1 MEYALKVVE
10 GKVDMS
16 VPSSESH
23 CCRFVDDADTVND
36 AGPTIKVDHDQARV
50 KTKSIDC
57 ALIFPCYNMGIDTSL
72 KYVDLILVAQTSNSV
87 TEEGLH
93 LVLSPSV
100 AQHCKA
106 KDVTMRSRPG
116 MLSNTLADIRKP
128 IQLGLTTIN
137 LRLMILGYVG
147 HVDHKFEKGE
157 TITKEK
163 IDKNPKI
170 ISKMSLLMSNLIC
183 NKEHSMSNTNVWI
196 LLGSK

>member
-1 MEYALKVVE
+1 MEFAKKVVE

-16 VPSSESH
+16 VPSSKSH
-23 CCRFVDDADTVND
+23 CCWFINYANTVDD

-57 ALIFPCYNMGIDTSL
+57 ALIFPCYNVGIDTSL
-72 KYVDLILVAQTSNSV
+72 KYVDFILVAQMSNGV

-100 AQHCKA
+100 AQHCKE
-106 KDVTMRSRPG
+106 KDATMRSGLG
-116 MLSNTLADIRKP
+116 MLSNTLEDIRKP
-128 IQLGLTTIN
+128 IQLGSTTIN
-137 LRLMILGYVG
+137 VRLTIMGYVS
-147 HVDHKFEKGE
+147 HVNHIFEKGE

-183 NKEHSMSNTNVWI
+183 DKEHSLSNTNVWI
-196 LLGSK
+196 LLGGK